1 MENESQNEG
10 SLQEQ
15 EINSQNS
22 EELPE
27 EKNKN
32 SKIEEKDN
40 ESIVSKSV
48 VSNNKELI
56 VLNPDETVN
65 DVISQFVKIKNCG
78 LCDIHPAL
86 FITALTSAKSF
97 LFSLIIRLTC
107 R

>member
-65 DVISQFVKIKNCG
+65 DVISQFVKIKNCSVILYG
-78 LCDIHPAL
+78 IKPSTEKLKFGYCRTCDIN
-86 FITALTSAKSF
+86 
-97 LFSLIIRLTC
+97 
-107 R
+107 

>member
-15 EINSQNS
+15 EINSHNS

-40 ESIVSKSV
+40 ESIISKSV
-48 VSNNKELI
+48 VTNEYLW
-56 VLNPDETVN
+56 
-65 DVISQFVKIKNCG
+65 
-78 LCDIHPAL
+78 
-86 FITALTSAKSF
+86 
-97 LFSLIIRLTC
+97 
-107 R
+107 